1 MSYLMR
7 FRETKVRV
15 IDKKEGMMMGD
26 CQINPLGVFLFIL
39 G

>member
-15 IDKKEGMMMGD
+15 IDKKEGMMGD